1 MPNLVGIGNSQ
12 VPTNA
17 MLGGLAYQDPA
28 HANLTNVEIE
38 NIAAIKAKIDQTA
51 VSSGG
56 SVFVYDTR
64 KDSDGGAW
72 RKRCDHTSWYDEG
85 AGPHRGHRKEFP
97 AVAVL
102 VIEDSGTRL
111 TIYDGDDPNM
121 PMWMVLPTI
130 AGQQNMIAGF
140 NDHDLVSVT
149 ALNGIILV
157 GNSPSWNHGNIIKVN
172 FIKDDAVAIAHN
184 NDKRW
189 TGGIINR
196 NTDDYW
202 VNISSGNYIVTN
214 HVNDVAMGVL
224 PNAPI
229 DDVTGLP
236 IPTIAVACEGGISIF
251 AEDGSG
257 KDILATTSGYVP
269 AAEVEIRDSI
279 LYVLSSPRLLY
290 TFPLPFNI
298 STSSGTFTGYNGIV
312 WMSGLQKEENTYSDC
327 HIVTKKN
334 KDLAVATPTDLLLVS
349 PNYPHTSIN
358 PGGDYNVL
366 DNNGRINAGIGT
378 DYNSGWMVGDIK
390 GAWLSSSGIGTMTA
404 DSELITNGTFASDT
418 SGWTAGNSNLSQNN
432 GQMTITRSGGSGTTC
447 YQDVTT
453 VVGKKY
459 MVSAKINSSGSRG
472 DLRVHSASNWGGSL
486 ILNLSGTNGQTV
498 GVLGTFTA
506 TSTTTMIGFTIDN
519 DGTAITVDDV
529 SMIAVQE
536 EDRSKNDKGM
546 QVFGTPTKRQVAVG
560 SDLVA
565 YTGFNA
571 NNYLRQP
578 HNADL
583 NFGTGD
589 FSLFVWVKK
598 NTLST
603 NHYILDRAQTSPS
616 WATGNRAYFIIR
628 NTGYH
633 RYRLAGGSEVSGS
646 VQPMTAGV
654 FNHIGFVRRSGTME
668 FWLNGEH
675 VETITGSNASASFD
689 NGGTNMTT
697 TINRYANG
705 FAHDYTFDR
714 MALFRIAGTAP
725 LPEQVKKMYDDEK
738 ALFQPNTK
746 CTLYGTSSDV
756 KGLGYDESND
766 IVYAGTS
773 GGRSDFSGLT
783 RINNTTT
790 AVTTVISASNG
801 LVAEQ

>member
-28 HANLTNVEIE
+28 YANLTNVEIE
-38 NIAAIKAKIDQTA
+38 NIAAIKAKINQTA
-51 VSSGG
+51 QVGGG

-85 AGPHRGHRKEFP
+85 VNEFRGHRKEFP

-102 VIEDSGTRL
+102 VIENSGTRL

-121 PMWMVLPTI
+121 SMWMIIPTI

-140 NDHDLVSVT
+140 NDHDLITVT

-157 GNSPSWNHGNIIKVN
+157 GTSPSWNHGNIIKVN
-172 FIKDDAVAIAHN
+172 FIKDDAVAIVHT
-184 NDKRW
+184 NDKKW

-202 VNISSGNYIVTN
+202 QNIGSGHYIVTN

-236 IPTIAVACEGGISIF
+236 IPTIAVACEGGITVFDENGAGRDII
-251 AEDGSG
+251 ATSG
-257 KDILATTSGYVP
+257 GYVP

-290 TFPLPFNI
+290 TFRLPFNVSTTGGSFSGSNGLVWI
-298 STSSGTFTGYNGIV
+298 SA
-312 WMSGLQKEENTYSDC
+312 LQKEEADYSQC

-349 PNYPHTSIN
+349 PNYSYTNILENEGSRL
-358 PGGDYNVL
+358 NV
-366 DNNGRINAGIGT
+366 GIGT
-378 DYNSGWMVGDIK
+378 DYNSGWMVGDCK
-390 GAWLSSSGIGTMTA
+390 GAWMSDVGIGTMTA
-404 DSELITNGTFASDT
+404 DSELITNGTFGSDT
-418 SGWTAGNSNLSQNN
+418 SGWTAGDSSLSQSS
-432 GQMTITRSGGSGTTC
+432 GQMTITRSGGSGNTC

-453 VVGKKY
+453 VVGQKY
-459 MVSAKINSSGSRG
+459 MLSAKINSSGSRG
-472 DLRVHSASNWGGSL
+472 DLRAHSASAWGGSL
-486 ILNLSGTNGQTV
+486 ILNLSGTNGSTV

-506 TSTTTMIGFTIDN
+506 TSTTTSIGFAIDN
-519 DGTAITVDDV
+519 NSTAIVVDDV

-578 HNADL
+578 HNPDL

-616 WATGNRAYFIIR
+616 WGTGNRTYFII
-628 NTGYH
+628 NSTGYH
-633 RYRLAGGSEVSGS
+633 RFRLGGTNSGGSEVSGS
-646 VQPMTAGV
+646 VRPMKTGV
-654 FNHIGFVRRSGTME
+654 FNHIGFVRRNGTME

-675 VETITGSNASASFD
+675 VETITGTSAAASFD
-689 NGGTNMTT
+689 NGATTPMTT

-714 MALFRIAGTAP
+714 MALFRIGGTAP

-738 ALFQPNTK
+738 ALFQPNAK

-773 GGRSDFSGLT
+773 GGRSDFSGLK

>member
-38 NIAAIKAKIDQTA
+38 NIAAIKAEINQTA
-51 VSSGG
+51 QVGGG

-72 RKRCDHTSWYDEG
+72 RKRCDHTSWYNEG
-85 AGPHRGHRKEFP
+85 VNKFRGHRKEFP

-102 VIEDSGTRL
+102 VIENSGTRL

-121 PMWMVLPTI
+121 PMWMIIPTI
-130 AGQQNMIAGF
+130 TGQQNMIAGF
-140 NDHDLVSVT
+140 NDHDLITVT

-157 GNSPSWNHGNIIKVN
+157 GTSPSWNHGNIIKVN
-172 FIKDDAVAIAHN
+172 FIKDDAVAICHT
-184 NDKRW
+184 NDKKW

-202 VNISSGNYIVTN
+202 QDISSGHYIVTN

-236 IPTIAVACEGGISIF
+236 IPTIAVACEGGVTVFDENGAGRDII
-251 AEDGSG
+251 ATSG
-257 KDILATTSGYVP
+257 GYVP

-290 TFPLPFNI
+290 TFRLPWNYTTTGGSFSGSNGLVWI
-298 STSSGTFTGYNGIV
+298 SA
-312 WMSGLQKEENTYSDC
+312 LQKEEADYSQC

-349 PNYPHTSIN
+349 PNYSYTNILENEASR
-358 PGGDYNVL
+358 L
-366 DNNGRINAGIGT
+366 NAGIGT

-390 GAWLSSSGIGTMTA
+390 GAYLCDTDDTNISADTLQDESHSTLDSTFATSNGWSHGSSWSISGGVATCDGGSDKFLYPNTNMFPIGTSVVVEVTITAYTSGTLNISFDTGNADSATAMTA
-404 DSELITNGTFASDT
+404 TGTYYHVGECT
-418 SGWTAGNSNLSQNN
+418 GNQ
-432 GQMTITRSGGSGTTC
+432 IV
-447 YQDVTT
+447 Y
-453 VVGKKY
+453 
-459 MVSAKINSSGSRG
+459 
-472 DLRVHSASNWGGSL
+472 LRSASFVGS
-486 ILNLSGTNGQTV
+486 V
-498 GVLGTFTA
+498 
-506 TSTTTMIGFTIDN
+506 DN
-519 DGTAITVDDV
+519 VK
-529 SMIAVQE
+529 MYIAE
-536 EDRSKNDKGM
+536 ADRSKNNKGIA
-546 QVFGTPTKRQVAVG
+546 VAGTIQKDYVANG

-565 YTGFNA
+565 YHGVSA
-571 NNYLRQP
+571 NNFLRQP
-578 HNADL
+578 YNADL

-603 NHYILDRAQTSPS
+603 NHYILDRAQTFPS
-616 WATGNRAYFIIR
+616 WGTGNRSYFIIR
-628 NTGYH
+628 NTGHH
-633 RYRLAGGSEVSGS
+633 RFRLAGGSEVSGS
-646 VQPMTAGV
+646 VKPMKAGV
-654 FNHIGFVRRSGTME
+654 FNHVGFVRRGGTME
-668 FWLNGEH
+668 LWLNGEH

-705 FAHDYTFDR
+705 FAYDYTFDR
-714 MALFRIAGTAP
+714 MALLRISGTAP

-738 ALFQPNTK
+738 ALFQPNAK

-773 GGRSDFSGLT
+773 GGRSDFSGLK

>member
-12 VPTNA
+12 VPTNS

-38 NIAAIKAKIDQTA
+38 NIAAIKAKINKTA
-51 VSSGG
+51 ETGSGG
-56 SVFVYDTR
+56 TIFVYDTR

-85 AGPHRGHRKEFP
+85 VNEFRGHRKEFP

-102 VIEDSGTRL
+102 VIENSGTRL

-121 PMWMVLPTI
+121 SMWMIIPTI

-140 NDHDLVSVT
+140 NDHDLITVT

-157 GNSPSWNHGNIIKVN
+157 GTSPSWNHGNIIKVN
-172 FIKDDAVAIAHN
+172 FIKDDAVAICHT
-184 NDKRW
+184 NDKKW
-189 TGGIINR
+189 TGGIANR
-196 NTDDYW
+196 NSDDYW
-202 VNISSGNYIVTN
+202 QDISSGNYIVTN

-257 KDILATTSGYVP
+257 KDIVATSSGYVP

-290 TFPLPFNI
+290 TFRLPFNVSTTGGSFSGSNGLVWI
-298 STSSGTFTGYNGIV
+298 SA
-312 WMSGLQKEENTYSDC
+312 LQKEEADYSQC

-334 KDLAVATPTDLLLVS
+334 KDLAVATPTDLLLLS
-349 PNYPHTSIN
+349 PNYSYTNILENDASR
-358 PGGDYNVL
+358 L
-366 DNNGRINAGIGT
+366 TAGIGT

-390 GAWLSSSGIGTMTA
+390 GAYLCDTDDTNISA
-404 DSELITNGTFASDT
+404 DSLQDNSHSTLDSTFAT
-418 SGWTAGNSNLSQNN
+418 SNGWTVNADWTISGGVATCDGQNSGRWIYPNTNTFAEGTSVVVEV
-432 GQMTITRSGGSGTTC
+432 TITARTQGTLSISYGTGAA
-447 YQDVTT
+447 T
-453 VVGKKY
+453 
-459 MVSAKINSSGSRG
+459 
-472 DLRVHSASNWGGSL
+472 
-486 ILNLSGTNGQTV
+486 SGTNM
-498 GVLGTFTA
+498 TA
-506 TSTTTMIGFTIDN
+506 TGTYYHVGECTGNQIVYLRSDSFIGSVDN
-519 DGTAITVDDV
+519 VK
-529 SMIAVQE
+529 MYIAE
-536 EDRSKNDKGM
+536 ADRSKNNKGIA
-546 QVFGTPTKRQVAVG
+546 VAGTITKTKVATG
-560 SDLVA
+560 SDLVYYSGTSA
-565 YTGFNA
+565 TNF
-571 NNYLRQP
+571 LRQSY
-578 HNADL
+578 NSDL

-589 FSLFVWVKK
+589 FSLFVWAKV

-603 NHYILDRAQTSPS
+603 NHYIIDRAKTQPTWGGS
-616 WATGNRAYFIIR
+616 TGRAYFII
-628 NTGYH
+628 NSSGYH
-633 RYRLAGGSEVSGS
+633 RFRLAGGAEVSGS
-646 VQPMTAGV
+646 VRAVKTGV
-654 FNHIGFVRRSGTME
+654 FNHIGFVRRNGTME
-668 FWLNGEH
+668 CWLNGEL
-675 VETITGSNASASFD
+675 VEIITGSNASASFD
-689 NGGTNMTT
+689 NGVDNQTM
-697 TINRYANG
+697 TINRYSNG
-705 FAHDYTFDR
+705 FAHNYTFDA
-714 MALFRIAGTAP
+714 MALLRISGSAP
-725 LPEQVKKMYDDEK
+725 SAEQVKKMYDDEK
-738 ALFQPNTK
+738 ALFQPNAK

-773 GGRSDFSGLT
+773 GGRSDFSGLK

>member
-28 HANLTNVEIE
+28 HANLTEVEIE
-38 NIAAIKAKIDQTA
+38 NIAAIKAQIDQTA

-72 RKRCDHTSWYDEG
+72 RKRCDHTSWYNEG
-85 AGPHRGHRKEFP
+85 VNEFRGHRKEFP

-102 VIEDSGTRL
+102 VIENSGTRL

-121 PMWMVLPTI
+121 PMWMIIPTI

-140 NDHDLVSVT
+140 NDHDLITVT

-157 GNSPSWNHGNIIKVN
+157 GTSPSWNHGNIIKVN
-172 FIKDDAVAIAHN
+172 FIKDDAVAICHT
-184 NDKRW
+184 NDKKW

-202 VNISSGNYIVTN
+202 QDIGSGNYIVTN

-257 KDILATTSGYVP
+257 KDIVATSSGYVP

-279 LYVLSSPRLLY
+279 LYVLSGPRLLY
-290 TFPLPFNI
+290 TFRLPFNI
-298 STSSGTFTGYNGIV
+298 STTGGSFSGYNGLV
-312 WMSGLQKEENTYSDC
+312 WISALQKEENTYSDC

-349 PNYPHTSIN
+349 PNYSRSTNNNNILENEGSRL
-358 PGGDYNVL
+358 NV
-366 DNNGRINAGIGT
+366 GIGT

-390 GAWLSSSGIGTMTA
+390 GAWLADTDDTNVGVTTISADTLGSTNTIDGTFATSDGWTVNADWTIGSNVATCDGQNNGRFIYPSTDRWDIGTSVIVEVTVTRTAGTLSISYGTGAATSGTEMTA
-404 DSELITNGTFASDT
+404 DGTYYHVGEVTGNTLVYFRSD
-418 SGWTAGNSNLSQNN
+418 SFEG
-432 GQMTITRSGGSGTTC
+432 
-447 YQDVTT
+447 
-453 VVGKKY
+453 
-459 MVSAKINSSGSRG
+459 
-472 DLRVHSASNWGGSL
+472 
-486 ILNLSGTNGQTV
+486 
-498 GVLGTFTA
+498 
-506 TSTTTMIGFTIDN
+506 TIDN
-519 DGTAITVDDV
+519 VKIYPAE
-529 SMIAVQE
+529 A
-536 EDRSKNDKGM
+536 DRSKNNKGIA
-546 QVFGTPTKRQVAVG
+546 VVG
-560 SDLVA
+560 SITKTKVANGSNLVA
-565 YTGFNA
+565 YHGVSA
-571 NNYLRQP
+571 NNFLRQP
-578 HNADL
+578 YNADL
-583 NFGTGD
+583 NFGTND

-603 NHYILDRAQTSPS
+603 NHYILDRAQTFPS
-616 WATGNRAYFIIR
+616 WATGNRSYFIIR
-628 NTGYH
+628 NTGFH

-646 VQPMTAGV
+646 VRAMTTGV

-714 MALFRIAGTAP
+714 MALFRISGTAP

-746 CTLYGTSSDV
+746 CTLYGTSADI

-773 GGRSDFSGLT
+773 GGRSDFSGLK